1 MKGAAFLKP
10 IEWQIDVIGES
21 WQQGAQVKGVIRAKN
36 AGSSSETL
44 SGGLQLAYADMKKV
58 HSRDEKAFKKESEI
72 KWVDVVLAPGATHEQ
87 TFEFTLP
94 VNCGV
99 TDKKSSYYL
108 AYGPTLKEANLQ
120 LNITP
125 RQLFLE
131 ITKLFETFQR
141 FKPKEIK
148 TAKDAVE
155 FKMIPPTSRDF
166 AHVETLHL
174 LQSLDGDKL
183 NLDFTFKVKVLD
195 TKSVTTKVAKDE
207 KHLVKSLTPRE
218 YSLGRDMINQD
229 GILKALE
236 EVLSQVRMKG
246 L

>member
-10 IEWQIDVIGES
+10 FEWQIDVTGES
-21 WQQGAQVKGVIRAKN
+21 WPQGTEVKGTIRVKN
-36 AGSSSETL
+36 AGSNAEML
-44 SGGLQLAYADMKKV
+44 SGGLQLAFAEMKKV
-58 HSRDEKAFKKESEI
+58 HSRDDKAFKVESEI
-72 KWVDVVLAPGATHEQ
+72 KWDQVSLAPGAVHEQ
-87 TFEFTLP
+87 NFSFTLP
-94 VNCGV
+94 VNCGI

-125 RQLFLE
+125 RKLFLE

-148 TAKDAVE
+148 TSKNAVE
-155 FKMIPPTSRDF
+155 FKMIPPTSREF
-166 AHVETLHL
+166 AHVEALHL
-174 LQSLDGDKL
+174 LQSLDGDQLK
-183 NLDFTFKVKVLD
+183 LDFTFKVKTLD
-195 TKSVTTKVAKDE
+195 TASVTTKVAKDE
-207 KHLVKSLTPRE
+207 KHLTKSLGPRE

-236 EVLSQVRMKG
+236 DVLSQIRMKG